1 MKRSLECWL
10 AAVLFLVLGHTSTPA
25 GEAADNA
32 FEVFVSIPPQA
43 YLVERIGG
51 RHVTARVL
59 VQPGQEPHTF
69 EPTPR
74 QVMALGRAKL
84 FLAVGLPFETRLL
97 AKIRSARQ
105 QFTVV
110 DTTEGITKRKMASHR
125 HPSHT
130 QPSEHAPHAEGHQD
144 DREAHEQHG
153 HHHHKAAAAGD
164 DPHVWLSPPL
174 LLTMARNVARALQQ
188 ADPGHA
194 AVYEQNLAAL
204 TKDIEATHQQVG
216 EVLAPYKGKSF
227 YVFHPAFG
235 YFGDAYGLRQEAVEI
250 QGKSPTPRQLAR
262 LVAKARAD
270 NVRIIFVQ
278 PQFDP
283 KSAEAVAKAIGGTVV
298 AIDPLAHDV
307 LGNFSRMATKI
318 KAALTP

>member
-10 AAVLFLVLGHTSTPA
+10 AAVLSLALGHSRAPA
-25 GEAADNA
+25 GEAAGNA

-51 RHVTARVL
+51 PYVTVHVL

-74 QVMALGRAKL
+74 QVMALGRVKL
-84 FLAVGLPFETRLL
+84 FLAIGLPFETRLL
-97 AKIRSARQ
+97 AKIRSAQ
-105 QFTVV
+105 QKLSVA
-110 DTTEGITKRKMASHR
+110 DTTEGITKRKMASSH
-125 HPSHT
+125 HLSHT
-130 QPSEHAPHAEGHQD
+130 QPSEHTPQAD
-144 DREAHEQHG
+144 DHRP
-153 HHHHKAAAAGD
+153 AADAVAD

-188 ADPGHA
+188 TDPGNT

-204 TKDIEATHQQVG
+204 TKDIQATHQQVHD
-216 EVLAPYKGKSF
+216 VLAAYRGQSF

-235 YFGDAYGLRQEAVEI
+235 YFGDAYGLNQEAVEI
-250 QGKSPTPRQLAR
+250 GGKSPTPRQLAR

-270 NVRIIFVQ
+270 NVKIIFVQ
-278 PQFDP
+278 PQFDT
-283 KSAEAVAKAIGGTVV
+283 KNAEAVAKAIGGAVV
-298 AIDPLAHDV
+298 PMDPLARDV
-307 LGNFSRMATKI
+307 LGNFSQMATKI

>member
-1 MKRSLECWL
+1 MKRSLDCWL
-10 AAVLFLVLGHTSTPA
+10 AAVLLLALGHGRALA
-25 GEAADNA
+25 GEGAGNN

-43 YLVERIGG
+43 YLVDRIGG
-51 RHVTARVL
+51 PYVTVHIL

-74 QVMALGRAKL
+74 QVMALGRTKL
-84 FLAVGLPFETRLL
+84 FLAIGLPFETRLL
-97 AKIRSARQ
+97 AKIRSTQ
-105 QFTVV
+105 QKLTVV
-110 DTTEGITKRKMASHR
+110 DTTEGITKRKMASSH

-130 QPSEHAPHAEGHQD
+130 QPSEHAPQAD
-144 DREAHEQHG
+144 DHRP
-153 HHHHKAAAAGD
+153 AAGAVGD

-174 LLTMARNVARALQQ
+174 LVTMARNVARALQQ

-204 TKDIEATHQQVG
+204 TKDIETTHRQVG
-216 EVLAPYKGKSF
+216 EVLAPFKGQSF

-235 YFGDAYGLRQEAVEI
+235 YFGDAYGLKQEAVEI
-250 QGKSPTPRQLAR
+250 GGKSPTPRQLAR
-262 LVAKARAD
+262 LVTKARAD
-270 NVRIIFVQ
+270 NVKIIFVQ

-283 KSAEAVAKAIGGTVV
+283 KSAEAVAKAIGGAVV
-298 AIDPLAHDV
+298 AMDPLARDV

>member
-1 MKRSLECWL
+1 MKRSLTCWL
-10 AAVLFLVLGHTSTPA
+10 AALLLLALGHSRAPA
-25 GEAADNA
+25 SEAASNVLD
-32 FEVFVSIPPQA
+32 VFVSIPPQA

-51 RHVTARVL
+51 QHVTVHIL
-59 VQPGQEPHTF
+59 VEPGQEPHTF

-97 AKIRSARQ
+97 AKIRSAQ
-105 QFTVV
+105 QKLTVV
-110 DTTEGITKRKMASHR
+110 DTTEGITKRKMASR
-125 HPSHT
+125 HQHSHT
-130 QPSEHAPHAEGHQD
+130 QPSERTPQAD
-144 DREAHEQHG
+144 DHRRPAG
-153 HHHHKAAAAGD
+153 AVGD

-204 TKDIEATHQQVG
+204 TKDIETTHRQVG
-216 EVLAPYKGKSF
+216 EVLAPYKGQSF

-235 YFGDAYGLRQEAVEI
+235 YFGDAYGLDQEAVEI
-250 QGKSPTPRQLAR
+250 GGKSPTPRQLAR

-270 NVRIIFVQ
+270 NVKIIFVQ

-283 KSAEAVAKAIGGTVV
+283 KSAEAVAKAIGGAVV
-298 AIDPLAHDV
+298 AMDPLARDV
-307 LGNFSRMATKI
+307 LGNFSRMAIKI

>member
-1 MKRSLECWL
+1 MKRSTECWL
-10 AAVLFLVLGHTSTPA
+10 AIALSLAVGHGRTPA
-25 GEAADNA
+25 GEPADNA
-32 FEVFVSIPPQA
+32 LEVFVSIPPQA

-51 RHVTARVL
+51 PHVTAHVL

-97 AKIRSARQ
+97 AKIRSAQ
-105 QFTVV
+105 QKLTVV
-110 DTTEGITKRKMASHR
+110 DTTEGITKRKMASDH

-130 QPSEHAPHAEGHQD
+130 QPSERARPTDGH
-144 DREAHEQHG
+144 RP
-153 HHHHKAAAAGD
+153 AADAAGD

-194 AVYEQNLAAL
+194 AVYEQNLTAL
-204 TKDIEATHQQVG
+204 TRDIETTHQKVR
-216 EVLAPYKGKSF
+216 EVLAPYKGQSF
-227 YVFHPAFG
+227 YVFHPGFG
-235 YFGDAYGLRQEAVEI
+235 YFGDAYGLNQEAVEI

-262 LVAKARAD
+262 LVTKARAD
-270 NVRIIFVQ
+270 NVKIIFVQ
-278 PQFDP
+278 PQFDT
-283 KSAEAVAKAIGGTVV
+283 KSAEAVANAIGGAVV
-298 AIDPLAHDV
+298 AMDPLARDV
-307 LGNFSRMATKI
+307 LGNFSRMAGKI
-318 KAALTP
+318 KAALAR

>member
-1 MKRSLECWL
+1 MKCSLEYGL
-10 AAVLFLVLGHTSTPA
+10 AAVLFLAFGHCGALA
-25 GEAADNA
+25 GEPADDP

-43 YLVERIGG
+43 YLVERLGG
-51 RHVTARVL
+51 QHVTVHVL

-97 AKIRSARQ
+97 AKIRSAQ
-105 QFTVV
+105 QKLTVV
-110 DTTEGITKRKMASHR
+110 DTTEGITKRKMASSHR
-125 HPSHT
+125 PTPT
-130 QPSEHAPHAEGHQD
+130 QPSAHAPRAKGHRD
-144 DREAHEQHG
+144 GHEAHEQHG
-153 HHHHKAAAAGD
+153 NHRPAADAVGD

-188 ADPGHA
+188 TDPGHT

-204 TKDIEATHQQVG
+204 AKDIETTHRQVG
-216 EVLAPYKGKSF
+216 EVLAPYKGQSF

-250 QGKSPTPRQLAR
+250 GGKSPTPRQLAR

-270 NVRIIFVQ
+270 KVRIIFVQ
-278 PQFDP
+278 PQFDA
-283 KSAEAVAKAIGGTVV
+283 KSAEAVAKAIGGAVV
-298 AIDPLAHDV
+298 AMDPLARDV
-307 LGNFSRMATKI
+307 LSNFSRMATKI

>member
-1 MKRSLECWL
+1 MKRSLTCWL
-10 AAVLFLVLGHTSTPA
+10 AALLLLALGHSRAPA
-25 GEAADNA
+25 SEAASNVLD
-32 FEVFVSIPPQA
+32 VFVSIPPQA

-51 RHVTARVL
+51 QHVTVHIL
-59 VQPGQEPHTF
+59 VEPGQEPHTF

-97 AKIRSARQ
+97 AKIRSAQ
-105 QFTVV
+105 QKLTVV
-110 DTTEGITKRKMASHR
+110 DTTEGITKRKMASR
-125 HPSHT
+125 HQHSHT
-130 QPSEHAPHAEGHQD
+130 QPSERTPQAD
-144 DREAHEQHG
+144 DHRPPAG
-153 HHHHKAAAAGD
+153 AVGD

-204 TKDIEATHQQVG
+204 TKDIETTHRQVG
-216 EVLAPYKGKSF
+216 EVLAPYKGESF

-235 YFGDAYGLRQEAVEI
+235 YFGDAYGLKQEAVEI
-250 QGKSPTPRQLAR
+250 GGKSPTPRQLAR

-270 NVRIIFVQ
+270 NVKIIFVQ

-283 KSAEAVAKAIGGTVV
+283 KSAEAVAKAIGGAVV
-298 AIDPLAHDV
+298 AMDPLARDV
-307 LGNFSRMATKI
+307 LGNFSRMAIKI